1 MLLVRGR
8 EVLLSGAHT
17 VNMYGSSSEDFLK
30 HSYFS
35 VVWSKEDFDIT
46 FIFMHEISGKV

>member
-1 MLLVRGR
+1 MLLVRGH
-8 EVLLSGAHT
+8 ELVLSGPDT
-17 VNMYGSSSEDFLK
+17 VSMYGSLQEDFFK

-46 FIFMHEISGKV
+46 FICMDEIS